1 MKRLWSV
8 VLVWACVVGFP
19 GIAGAN
25 DEYLISYRA
34 QELETVQGMQQVYD
48 RIEAAARNHCP
59 TYREIRS
66 HQDVRVCVRSVME
79 DLVGKV
85 NHPRFAVFAEEGF
98 VATFAEAAPLHRSMQ
113 RPMQRTDERD

>member
-1 MKRLWSV
+1 MKILWGV
-8 VLVWACVVGFP
+8 VLVFTVGVGFS
-19 GIAGAN
+19 GTAGAD

-34 QELETVQGMQQVYD
+34 HELETVQGMQQVYD
-48 RIEAAARNHCP
+48 RIEAAARSHCP

-98 VATFAEAAPLHRSMQ
+98 IATFAEAAPLQRSIQ
-113 RPMQRTDERD
+113 RPMQRTNERD